1 MPVNYRVSFV
11 PNRPGELYSGER
23 LVGRVGGVHS
33 SCTSTSRSV
42 RWVISLYVYNINYLL
57 KLNVVKAVK
66 CEVSNLVLLT
76 SFLVET
82 GEWWACDIVS
92 YKRCS
97 RPSHLHQWSDNHDPR
112 SSKKVKV
119 LEDE

>member
-1 MPVNYRVSFV
+1 M
-11 PNRPGELYSGER
+11 
-23 LVGRVGGVHS
+23 
-33 SCTSTSRSV
+33 
-42 RWVISLYVYNINYLL
+42 
-57 KLNVVKAVK
+57 KAVK

-97 RPSHLHQWSDNHDPR
+97 RPSHLHQWSDSHSTSR
-112 SSKKVKV
+112 SPKTLAGQKMSSLLVV
-119 LEDE
+119 HVGASLLYSSFCATLQI